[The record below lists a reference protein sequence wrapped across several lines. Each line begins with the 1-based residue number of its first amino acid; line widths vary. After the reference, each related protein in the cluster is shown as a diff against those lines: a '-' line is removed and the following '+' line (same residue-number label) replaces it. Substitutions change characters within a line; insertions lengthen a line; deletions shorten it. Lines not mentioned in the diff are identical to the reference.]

1 MTTELQRVVA
11 EKFGIGV
18 VDTLTGFKYIG
29 EKLKKYEDAILADK
43 KGDYRSL
50 TEEESRK
57 LRWNTPSFSFSWR
70 GKLWISRFGFCPRQ
84 GRECFGG
91 DVC

>member
-1 MTTELQRVVA
+1 M
-11 EKFGIGV
+11 

-29 EKLKKYEDAILADK
+29 EKLKKYEDAIPADK

-57 LRWNTPSFSFSWR
+57 LRLEYSKFFVFGGEESY
-70 GKLWISRFGFCPRQ
+70 GYFGFCPRQ